1 MLVMKIDKQHITD
14 GMELTNQDK
23 IRTLGE
29 KETYKYFVI
38 LETDTIKL
46 IEMKENIKK
55 RIFQANQKATR
66 DKTIQQKTYQ
76 RNKYMDCIL
85 VRYLGPCLKVT
96 GEELR
101 QMEHRTKKNN
111 DHA

>member
-55 RIFQANQKATR
+55 KNIS
-66 DKTIQQKTYQ
+66 
-76 RNKYMDCIL
+76 
-85 VRYLGPCLKVT
+85 
-96 GEELR
+96 GEPESYSWQNYIAENLSK
-101 QMEHRTKKNN
+101 E
-111 DHA
+111 